1 MRSPSILNQLK
12 NSPALE
18 ILREI
23 GQQARH
29 MQPHVVGGF
38 VRDTL
43 LGRDSFDIDVVVTAT
58 DNQNGITVARQLA
71 QNWNGKVKIHL
82 TFGTATVECRD
93 GWKVDIVTARRE
105 TYAKPG
111 TLPKVEFSNL
121 LDDLWRRDFSVNAI
135 AASITPDQFGQI
147 TDPTGGMDDLK
158 KGLIRI
164 LHAESFTDDPT
175 RIFRT
180 VRYAS
185 RYNFQIENQTVA
197 LLRSTLDQIKSVSGS
212 RLQNEFNHIFEES
225 MAVQIIQRLS
235 ALGFE
240 TILCPEWQV
249 VPQLGERWQRIRKNL
264 GWASQYLTSYQFNPQ
279 DFFWMALD
287 LPNQVQKMLSL
298 SPSLQQKLVEQ
309 TKLAHRLLEG
319 TLTRRT
325 KPSNVYKSLKP
336 YSLEP
341 LVYHLPQPQIE
352 QYLTKLRHIQPNING
367 KDLIDEGWCAGPK
380 LAQILWERFA
390 QQLDD
395 EARADKVENQAC

>member
-1 MRSPSILNQLK
+1 MRSASILNQLK

-18 ILREI
+18 ILRKI

-71 QNWNGKVKIHL
+71 QNWNGKVKMHL
-82 TFGTATVECRD
+82 NFGTATVECRD

-111 TLPKVEFSNL
+111 ALPKVEFSNL

-235 ALGFE
+235 ALGLE

-287 LPNQVQKMLSL
+287 LPNQVQKTLSF

-319 TLTRRT
+319 ALARRT
-325 KPSNVYKSLKP
+325 KPSNVYKLLKP

>member
-18 ILREI
+18 ILRKI

-43 LGRDSFDIDVVVTAT
+43 LGRNSFDIDVVVTAT

-71 QNWNGKVKIHL
+71 QNWNGKVKMHL
-82 TFGTATVECRD
+82 NFGTATVECRD

-111 TLPKVEFSNL
+111 ALPKVEFSDL

-235 ALGFE
+235 AFGLE

-249 VPQLGERWQRIRKNL
+249 APQLGERWQRIRKNL

-287 LPNQVQKMLSL
+287 LPNQVQKTLSF

-319 TLTRRT
+319 ALARRT
-325 KPSNVYKSLKP
+325 KPSNVYKLLKP

>member
-18 ILREI
+18 ILQKI

-71 QNWNGKVKIHL
+71 QNWNGKVKMHL
-82 TFGTATVECRD
+82 NFGTATVECRD

-111 TLPKVEFSNL
+111 ALPKVEFSNL

-147 TDPTGGMDDLK
+147 MDPTGGMDDLK

-197 LLRSTLDQIKSVSGS
+197 VLRSTLDQIKSVSGS

-235 ALGFE
+235 AFGLE

-264 GWASQYLTSYQFNPQ
+264 GWASQYLTCYQFNPQ

-287 LPNQVQKMLSL
+287 LPNQVQKMLSF
-298 SPSLQQKLVEQ
+298 SPSLQQKLAEQ

-319 TLTRRT
+319 ALTRRT
-325 KPSNVYKSLKP
+325 KPSNVYKLLKP

>member
-1 MRSPSILNQLK
+1 MSSLSILNQLK

-23 GQQARH
+23 GQQAKH

-43 LGRDSFDIDVVVTAT
+43 LGRDSLDIDVVVTAT
-58 DNQNGITVARQLA
+58 DNENGITMARQLA
-71 QNWNGKVKIHL
+71 QDWHGKVKTHL
-82 TFGTATVECRD
+82 PFGTATVECRD
-93 GWKVDIVTARRE
+93 GWKIDIVTARRE
-105 TYAKPG
+105 TYAKSG
-111 TLPKVEFSNL
+111 VLPKVEFSNL
-121 LDDLWRRDFSVNAI
+121 VDDLWRRDFSVNAI

-147 TDPTGGMDDLK
+147 ADPTDGMGDLK
-158 KGLIRI
+158 KGRIRI

-185 RYNFQIENQTVA
+185 RYNFQIENQTEA
-197 LLRSTLDQIKSVSGS
+197 LLRSALAHIKLVSGS
-212 RLQNEFNHIFEES
+212 RLQNEFGLIFEEPI
-225 MAVQIIQRLS
+225 AVQIIQRLS
-235 ALGFE
+235 DLGLE
-240 TILCPEWQV
+240 TILCPEWQI
-249 VPQLGERWQRIRKNL
+249 VPQLGKRWQRIRKNL
-264 GWASQYLTSYQFNPQ
+264 EWASLYLTSYQFNSQ

-287 LPNQVQKMLSL
+287 LPNQAQKMLAL
-298 SPSLQQKLVEQ
+298 SPNLQRKLAEQ
-309 TKLAHRLLEG
+309 AKLAHRLLEG
-319 TLTRRT
+319 SLTRRT
-325 KPSNVYKSLKP
+325 KPSDVYKLLKP

-341 LVYHLPQPQIE
+341 LVYHLPQTQIE

-390 QQLDD
+390 QQLDN
-395 EARADKVENQAC
+395 EARTDQAKNKAC